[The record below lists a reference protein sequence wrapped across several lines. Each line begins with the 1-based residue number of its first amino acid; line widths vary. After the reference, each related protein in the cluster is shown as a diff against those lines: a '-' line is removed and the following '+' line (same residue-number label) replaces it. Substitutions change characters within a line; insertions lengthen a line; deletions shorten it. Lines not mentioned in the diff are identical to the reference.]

1 MTTLKSALLALSILL
16 VAPALVHADEITLLP
31 AVKLQIGDRDDYGHY
46 WDGDHWRNRDWW
58 AHHYDWRDDRWRPHD
73 DYRHHDRDDDDDQ
86 AIMAMGTRGIT
97 TTTDHLCPR

>member
-46 WDGDHWRNRDWW
+46 WDGDHWR
-58 AHHYDWRDDRWRPHD
+58 DRE
-73 DYRHHDRDDDDDQ
+73 
-86 AIMAMGTRGIT
+86 
-97 TTTDHLCPR
+97 

>member
-46 WDGDHWRNRDWW
+46 WDGDHWRDRDWW
-58 AHHYDWRDDRWRPHD
+58 AHHYD
-73 DYRHHDRDDDDDQ
+73 
-86 AIMAMGTRGIT
+86 
-97 TTTDHLCPR
+97 

>member
-46 WDGDHWRNRDWW
+46 WDGDHWRDRDWW
-58 AHHYDWRDDRWRPHD
+58 
-73 DYRHHDRDDDDDQ
+73 DRDDDDDQ
-86 AIMAMGTRGIT
+86 GHHGHGHERHHH
-97 TTTDHLCPR
+97 DD

>member
-46 WDGDHWRNRDWW
+46 WDGDHWRDRDWW

-73 DYRHHDRDDDDDQ
+73 DYRHDDDDQ
-86 AIMAMGTRGIT
+86 GHHGHGHERHHH
-97 TTTDHLCPR
+97 DD